1 MYSIV
6 AYMFSMIEYVYA
18 TIENMFATIKL
29 KQMDTSLEKASDQ
42 AQNDALQKW
51 GSMVQR
57 KLRSNAG
64 KFQHG
69 KDVNVITKKDGYT
82 EGKLKNSVYAKYHQ
96 SFGAIDAVTFG
107 FAKHGVFV
115 QKGVGRG
122 HSISSGM
129 VMTSANMDNQKAQIK
144 KSREPQDWFN
154 SEIIQS
160 LPELADKLAEINADL
175 VLNAT
180 KILIK

>member
-1 MYSIV
+1 MDNSI
-6 AYMFSMIEYVYA
+6 
-18 TIENMFATIKL
+18 
-29 KQMDTSLEKASDQ
+29 EKASEQ
-42 AQNDALQKW
+42 AQNEVIQKW

-69 KDVNVITKKDGYT
+69 KDVNVITKRDGYT

-115 QKGVGRG
+115 QKGVGKG
-122 HSISSGM
+122 HGIASGM
-129 VMTSANMDNQKAQIK
+129 VITSANMDNQKLEIRK
-144 KSREPQDWFN
+144 NRDPQDWFN